1 MATRTLTSRTQT
13 GSSAVVIAAA
23 LFAVGWLVL
32 AFLIGS
38 RWSLTDAWPAGF
50 GVIIWVAALVAL
62 VGLGWLSSLIA
73 AMKGRVAR
81 AVRLVPAMLVLVLA
95 VTLTEALLRAYK
107 VPAALIPFPSS
118 VFETL
123 WTARIVLW
131 RDVFRTFILEVMT
144 GYVIGSALGIGLAL
158 LVARFKFLD
167 KGLMPYASLFSSIP
181 IVAIAPVA
189 IKAIGLEWPS
199 KMIIV
204 VISIIFPVLVNT
216 ARGLQEVSPMSLDLM
231 RSYGSKPNQVFGFLR
246 IPNALPYVFNAL
258 KLGTTLAMIGA
269 IVAEFSGADGSGL
282 GFRILVESG
291 ISNYNIVW
299 AAIIVSSVLG
309 IASYN
314 AVAWLEKHYTSWH
327 VSNRDLG

>member
-1 MATRTLTSRTQT
+1 MATRSLNPPSRTR
-13 GSSAVVIAAA
+13 SSNFALATV
-23 LFAVGWLVL
+23 LFAAGWLVL
-32 AFLIGS
+32 AVLIGS
-38 RWSLTDAWPAGF
+38 RWSQTDAWPSGLVV
-50 GVIIWVAALVAL
+50 VIWLAALVAL
-62 VGLGWLSSLIA
+62 FGLGWLSSLIA
-73 AMKGRVAR
+73 AAKGRAAR
-81 AVRLVPAMLVLVLA
+81 AVRLVPAILVLVLA

-107 VPAALIPFPSS
+107 VPAALIPFPSQ

-123 WTARIVLW
+123 VTARIVLW
-131 RDVFRTFILEVMT
+131 RDLWRTFVLEVLI
-144 GYVIGSALGIGLAL
+144 GYAIGSALGVGLAL

-167 KGLMPYASLFSSIP
+167 RGLMPYASLFSSIP

-189 IKAIGLEWPS
+189 LKAFGLEWPS
-199 KMIIV
+199 KTIIV

-231 RSYGSKPNQVFGFLR
+231 RSYGSKPGQVFGFLR

-299 AAIIVSSVLG
+299 AAIIVASVLG
-309 IASYN
+309 IGSYN
-314 AVAWLEKHYTSWH
+314 AVAWLEKRYTSWH
-327 VSNRDLG
+327 VSNRE

>member
-1 MATRTLTSRTQT
+1 VATRSLTSRPQT
-13 GSSAVVIAAA
+13 VSSATA
-23 LFAVGWLVL
+23 LATVLFSAGWLVL
-32 AFLIGS
+32 AALIGA
-38 RWSLTDAWPAGF
+38 RWSQTDAWPGGLVVVIWLAG
-50 GVIIWVAALVAL
+50 ITAL

-73 AMKGRVAR
+73 ARGDVAR
-81 AVRLVPAMLVLVLA
+81 VVRLVPAVLVLVLA

-107 VPAALIPFPSS
+107 VPAALIPFPSQ

-131 RDVFRTFILEVMT
+131 RDLFRTFVLEVLT
-144 GYVIGSALGIGLAL
+144 GYAIGSALGVGLAL
-158 LVARFKFLD
+158 LVARWKFLD

-189 IKAIGLEWPS
+189 LKAFGLEWPS

-204 VISIIFPVLVNT
+204 VISIIFPVLLNT

-231 RSYGSKPNQVFGFLR
+231 RSYGSRPGQVFGFLR

-299 AAIIVSSVLG
+299 AAIIVASVLG

-314 AVAWLEKHYTSWH
+314 AVAWLEKRYTGWH
-327 VSNRDLG
+327 VSNRE

>member
-1 MATRTLTSRTQT
+1 M
-13 GSSAVVIAAA
+13 
-23 LFAVGWLVL
+23 
-32 AFLIGS
+32 
-38 RWSLTDAWPAGF
+38 PA
-50 GVIIWVAALVAL
+50 I
-62 VGLGWLSSLIA
+62 
-73 AMKGRVAR
+73 
-81 AVRLVPAMLVLVLA
+81 LVLVLA
-95 VTLTEALLRAYK
+95 VTLTEALLRAFK
-107 VPAALIPFPSS
+107 VPAALVPFPSQ

-131 RDVFRTFILEVMT
+131 RDLYRTFVLEVLT

-158 LVARFKFLD
+158 LVARWKFLD

-189 IKAIGLEWPS
+189 LKAFGLEWPS

-204 VISIIFPVLVNT
+204 VISIIFPVLLNT

-231 RSYGSKPNQVFGFLR
+231 RSYGSRPGQVFGFLR

-269 IVAEFSGADGSGL
+269 IVAEFSGADGAGL

-299 AAIIVSSVLG
+299 AAIIVASALG

-314 AVAWLEKHYTSWH
+314 AVAWLEKRYTGWH
-327 VSNRDLG
+327 VSNRE

>member
-1 MATRTLTSRTQT
+1 VATRSLTSRPQT
-13 GSSAVVIAAA
+13 TSSATALATV
-23 LFAVGWLVL
+23 LFAGGWLVL
-32 AFLIGS
+32 AALIGS
-38 RWSLTDAWPAGF
+38 RWSQTNAWPGSLVV
-50 GVIIWVAALVAL
+50 VIWLAALVAL

-73 AMKGRVAR
+73 NARGTVAR
-81 AVRLVPAMLVLVLA
+81 AVRLLPAILVLVLA

-107 VPAALIPFPSS
+107 VPAALVPFPSQ

-131 RDVFRTFILEVMT
+131 RDLFRTFVLEVLT

-189 IKAIGLEWPS
+189 LKAFGLEWPS

-204 VISIIFPVLVNT
+204 VISIIFPVLLNT

-231 RSYGSKPNQVFGFLR
+231 RSYGSRPGQVFGFLR

-299 AAIIVSSVLG
+299 AAIIVSSALG

-314 AVAWLEKHYTSWH
+314 AVAWLEKRYTGWH
-327 VSNRDLG
+327 VSNRE

>member
-1 MATRTLTSRTQT
+1 MR
-13 GSSAVVIAAA
+13 SSAPGLASA
-23 LFAVGWLVL
+23 LFAVGWLAL

-38 RWSLTDAWPAGF
+38 RWSQTDAWPAGF
-50 GVIIWVAALVAL
+50 GAIIWAAALVAL
-62 VGLGWLSSLIA
+62 GGLGWLSSLIA
-73 AMKGRVAR
+73 NASGLAR
-81 AVRLVPAMLVLVLA
+81 AVRLVPALLVLVLA

-107 VPAALIPFPSS
+107 VPAALIPFPSQ

-131 RDVFRTFILEVMT
+131 RDFFRTFVLEVLT
-144 GYVIGSALGIGLAL
+144 GYAIGSALGVGLAL
-158 LVARFKFLD
+158 LVARFRFLD
-167 KGLMPYASLFSSIP
+167 RGLMPYASLFSSIP

-204 VISIIFPVLVNT
+204 IISIIFPVLVNT

-231 RSYGSKPNQVFGFLR
+231 RSYGSKPGQVFGFLR

-258 KLGTTLAMIGA
+258 KIGTTLAMIGA

-299 AAIIVSSVLG
+299 AAIIVASALG
-309 IASYN
+309 IGSYN
-314 AVAWLEKHYTSWH
+314 AVAWLEKRYTSWH
-327 VSNRDLG
+327 VSNRE

>member
-1 MATRTLTSRTQT
+1 MATRSLNTPSRTR
-13 GSSAVVIAAA
+13 SSTFASATV

-32 AFLIGS
+32 AVLIGF
-38 RWSLTDAWPAGF
+38 RWSQTDAWPAGF
-50 GVIIWVAALVAL
+50 GAIIWAAALVAL

-73 AMKGRVAR
+73 NASGMAR
-81 AVRLVPAMLVLVLA
+81 AVRLVPALLVLVLA

-107 VPAALIPFPSS
+107 VPAALIPFPSQ

-123 WTARIVLW
+123 FAARIVLW
-131 RDVFRTFILEVMT
+131 RDFFRTFVLEVLT
-144 GYVIGSALGIGLAL
+144 GYLIGSALGIGLAL
-158 LVARFKFLD
+158 LVARFRFLD
-167 KGLMPYASLFSSIP
+167 RGLMPYASLFSSIP

-231 RSYGSKPNQVFGFLR
+231 RSYGSRPGQVFSFLR

-258 KLGTTLAMIGA
+258 KIGTTLAMIGA

-291 ISNYNIVW
+291 ISNYNVVW
-299 AAIIVSSVLG
+299 AAIIVASALG

-314 AVAWLEKHYTSWH
+314 AVAWLEKRYTSWH
-327 VSNRDLG
+327 VSNRE